1 MSKSRIS
8 KTFKK
13 ARVIFLALFVVLL
26 FVSCSHETLPLC
38 RVNLEAS
45 NTSRELYA
53 IIGSTDISGDFDIY
67 YKSMYKGTGS
77 SYGNMSDTDPYIPL
91 PSSGILLSQG
101 LWEIKVIL
109 ANKVDNPDSTISV
122 SDSSNYPNGSSGD
135 IFINLNTSTIRV
147 AIGVGEGTGSLNFT
161 YTIRNLSDHNLDVSV
176 YKFDTQKN
184 SFPTDP
190 TATLP
195 LVHPKEEGIVES
207 NKYITYSPL
216 SLGTGIYYATVTVNN
231 SANTSTFFTDSIG
244 FVIRNG
250 VTTRLEGKY
259 HKNETTGNEFNVSS
273 GTNTGTTNTV
283 DIKEWGGNEFSDG
296 GIYTITESNGEYQF
310 VCSEPTNRNKVLE
323 DKNIVINLNG
333 NKLFNVLIKSNN
345 TTKTK
350 TYFTIASGSSL
361 SVINK
366 SGTGND
372 SIYGFNKNSFK
383 NNDKFLAGIT
393 KPDFIVDS
401 GTLTIGST
409 DSNGH
414 ITVTGCPVYIPVVDT
429 TNDYRHAAIDITP
442 RGGNVNLIGGS
453 SGVTI
458 NETVRGIS
466 TIIKTTNSYAV
477 TNEFNVNINMSNASI
492 LTSG

>member
-1 MSKSRIS
+1 M
-8 KTFKK
+8 
-13 ARVIFLALFVVLL
+13 
-26 FVSCSHETLPLC
+26 H
-38 RVNLEAS
+38 
-45 NTSRELYA
+45 
-53 IIGSTDISGDFDIY
+53 
-67 YKSMYKGTGS
+67 
-77 SYGNMSDTDPYIPL
+77 
-91 PSSGILLSQG
+91 
-101 LWEIKVIL
+101 
-109 ANKVDNPDSTISV
+109 
-122 SDSSNYPNGSSGD
+122 PN
-135 IFINLNTSTIRV
+135 
-147 AIGVGEGTGSLNFT
+147 
-161 YTIRNLSDHNLDVSV
+161 
-176 YKFDTQKN
+176 
-184 SFPTDP
+184 
-190 TATLP
+190 
-195 LVHPKEEGIVES
+195 EEGIVES

-296 GIYTITESNGEYQF
+296 GIYTITERKGEYQF

-333 NKLFNVLIKSNN
+333 NMLFNALIKSNN
-345 TTKTK
+345 TTQTK
-350 TYFTIASGSSL
+350 TYFTITSGFYL
-361 SVINK
+361 SIINK

-372 SIYGFNKNSFK
+372 SIYGFNKDSFK
-383 NNDKFLAGIT
+383 NNDKFLSGIT

-401 GTLTIGST
+401 GTLIIVST

-414 ITVTGCPVYIPVVDT
+414 ITVTGCPIYVPVADT
-429 TNDYRHAAIDITP
+429 TNDYRHAAIDITS
-442 RGGNVNLIGGS
+442 RGWNVNLIVGS

-466 TIIKTTNSYAV
+466 TIVKTTTSYAV
-477 TNEFNVNINMSNASI
+477 TNVFNVNINISNASI
-492 LTSG
+492 LTSGSNTKTTEVENNYDIYLDGKGKIGKIVINVGDSNHSASITSSGSIGTYTNYGIYVENFNGDVEINISNGSTIDAGSGYASTLIAQAQQQR